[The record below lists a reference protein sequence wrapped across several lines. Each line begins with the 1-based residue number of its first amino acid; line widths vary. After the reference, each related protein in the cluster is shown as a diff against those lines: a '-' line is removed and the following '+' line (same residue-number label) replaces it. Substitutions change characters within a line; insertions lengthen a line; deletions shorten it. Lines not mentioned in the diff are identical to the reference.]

1 MWQTPLLCKQSGV
14 NCMSHKLK
22 PINYEH
28 KAKMEALE
36 ASLKAEFPPLELK
49 TEHLFSHGT
58 YTRVLHIPAGTVLT
72 GKIHRH
78 SCINI
83 ITQGKM
89 RVVTDEGEYD
99 IQAPHHFVSGPGVK
113 KAGYALEDTIWINVH
128 PWNGTDDLEQIE
140 HEVIIPSYDAL
151 ENEVELCLGEQ

>member
-1 MWQTPLLCKQSGV
+1 M
-14 NCMSHKLK
+14 
-22 PINYEH
+22 
-28 KAKMEALE
+28 
-36 ASLKAEFPPLELK
+36 ASLEQAILAECPPVEMRE
-49 TEHLFSHGT
+49 EHLFAYGT

-83 ITQGKM
+83 VTQGKL

-99 IQAPHHFVSGPGVK
+99 IEAPHHFVSGPGVK

-128 PWNGTDDLEQIE
+128 PWDGDPDLDEIE
-140 HEVIIPSYDAL
+140 KEVIIESYEQL
-151 ENEVELCLGEQ
+151 EQERRTLLEDNQ